1 MLPPVNFAVG
11 ITSGF
16 EFEGSQESKFQKNK
30 VTV

>member
-16 EFEGSQESKFQKNK
+16 EFEGSQESKLQKNK